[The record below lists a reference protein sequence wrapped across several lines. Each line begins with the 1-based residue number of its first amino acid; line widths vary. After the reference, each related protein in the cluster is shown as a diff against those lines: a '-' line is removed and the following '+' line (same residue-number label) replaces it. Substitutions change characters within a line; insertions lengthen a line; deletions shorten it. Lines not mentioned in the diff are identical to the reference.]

1 MKKLRYMIRNAQFN
15 WERSLNKM
23 PPNLLVTF
31 YFAMLVVLPMKVYK
45 TNLVTSD
52 LLHVVMTFFN
62 TAAPLLLEQLMN
74 MHLTI
79 CHTLFKT
86 NCRINFNIKRFCLKR
101 HCGTTAG

>member
-1 MKKLRYMIRNAQFN
+1 MIRKAQFN
-15 WERSLNKM
+15 WERSLIKM

-52 LLHVVMTFFN
+52 LFPMVMMSFN
-62 TAAPLLLEQLMN
+62 TVASLLLEPLIN

-86 NCRINFNIKRFCLKR
+86 NATLILTSKDF
-101 HCGTTAG
+101 A